1 MTPQGLML
9 LLLQATCHQPSA
21 SEVTTIWRYTNVYII
36 IIIINH
42 WTMASS
48 AKWSCG
54 RPSSTWSVVTTRV
67 SCVINHWTVASSVKW
82 SCGRPSSTWS
92 VVTTRVSC
100 VINHWTMA
108 SSVKWSCGRPS
119 STWSV
124 VSCWR
129 YETLFDIWH
138 LTLVAR
144 QHFCGSMH
152 SDLGTNYAV
161 FWIITKN
168 ILILIRHATDCEAQ
182 DTDMATIVMMPL

>member
-48 AKWSCG
+48 A
-54 RPSSTWSVVTTRV
+54 
-67 SCVINHWTVASSVKW
+67 KW